1 MEIRIGN
8 SHVPGNETVRAD
20 LYPLFSHDK
29 RTVQQGEVTDRALTI
44 FSHRKRAARI
54 AGDMVSEY
62 NRARRFVAEEA
73 ENLGRFAIESLAEL
87 HSRRDRLGPPIAIDV
102 PIRFDIAHV
111 EYFPE
116 A

>member
-20 LYPLFSHDK
+20 FNPFFNHDK
-29 RTVQQGEVTDRALTI
+29 GAIQQGEITYRALTI
-44 FSHRKRAARI
+44 FSHRKRTTGVAR
-54 AGDMVSEY
+54 DMVTDY
-62 NRARRFVAEEA
+62 DGARRFIAEEA
-73 ENLGRFAIESLAEL
+73 ENLGRLAIESFAEL

-102 PIRFDIAHV
+102 PIWFDIAHV

>member
-20 LYPLFSHDK
+20 LNPLFNHDK
-29 RTVQQGEVTDRALTI
+29 CTVQQGEVTYRALTI
-44 FSHRKRAARI
+44 FSHRKRAAGV
-54 AGDMVSEY
+54 AGDVVTDY
-62 NRARRFVAEEA
+62 NGARRFVAKEA
-73 ENLGRFAIESLAEL
+73 ENLGRFAIESFAEL